1 MNVKMTQA
9 WGWLVAGVLA
19 AGLNASYHDG
29 GLQWAHQMAE
39 QLSYQ
44 VEHRSAAVL
53 DLATGHADR
62 FVSEARLL
70 ATQDETPFSPAAT
83 VLAEVE
89 TKIQTKVQAKVQ
101 AKVARSKDRIDQTK
115 LDQARLD
122 QTKFDQATLASSRF
136 DRFEAI
142 SDRQEA
148 ELERLA
154 AKRTRLVDQVAA
166 RIEARTAHFR
176 MTTANFA
183 PDALKGIP
191 ASFACSRIRVSVPR
205 LPMTMIRVPAPAI
218 DIESGAGPI

>member
-70 ATQDETPFSPAAT
+70 ATRDETPSSPVAT

-89 TKIQTKVQAKVQ
+89 TKIQTKVQAKV
-101 AKVARSKDRIDQTK
+101 ARSKDR
-115 LDQARLD
+115 LDQSKL
-122 QTKFDQATLASSRF
+122 DQATLASSRF

>member
-70 ATQDETPFSPAAT
+70 ATQDETPSSPVAT
-83 VLAEVE
+83 VLAAAVE
-89 TKIQTKVQAKVQ
+89 TNVQAKVQ
-101 AKVARSKDRIDQTK
+101 TKVARSKDR
-115 LDQARLD
+115 LDQS
-122 QTKFDQATLASSRF
+122 KFDQATLASSRF

-218 DIESGAGPI
+218 DIEAGAGPI